1 MKSEIVL
8 DVQVLIK
15 EQLQNCILIFMP
27 VFFFAS
33 WELYGKLFFQITA
46 FPVMIRYIYNLVPK
60 HQVETAHKV
69 KTEKSD
75 ALK

>member
-15 EQLQNCILIFMP
+15 EQLKNCILIFMP
-27 VFFFAS
+27 GFFFAS
-33 WELYGKLFFQITA
+33 WELYGKLFIQIIA
-46 FPVMIRYIYNLVPK
+46 FSVMIRYIYNLVPK
-60 HQVETAHKV
+60 NKVETAHKV
-69 KTEKSD
+69 KTKKAD